1 MTKIERLLVPGS
13 TELPDCRCGKEMM
26 LVSTE
31 AAGSDAH
38 IKHYCCDGCGHEI
51 RLTVWTD
58 VPDDVRP
65 GTGGIA
71 PLAM

>member
-1 MTKIERLLVPGS
+1 
-13 TELPDCRCGKEMM
+13 MM

-38 IKHYCCDGCGHEI
+38 IKHYRCHGCGHEM

-65 GTGGIA
+65 SIGGIA
-71 PLAM
+71 PLAT